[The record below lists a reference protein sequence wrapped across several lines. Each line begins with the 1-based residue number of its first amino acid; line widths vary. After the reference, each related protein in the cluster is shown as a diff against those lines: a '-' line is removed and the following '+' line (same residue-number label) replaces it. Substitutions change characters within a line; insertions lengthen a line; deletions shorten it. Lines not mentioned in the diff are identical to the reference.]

1 MRVGIYVYSPTTVTL
16 SHAAEAVKYVPGG
29 EPRTAM
35 PLSGQAQLA
44 PGIYRIVTDQ
54 PLRVTPTDGAE
65 VVVLEDPKDPW
76 PDPKTQLHATRFTA
90 AFPAV
95 NHTELQN
102 FFPAIARDVGK
113 VSDARS

>member
-16 SHAAEAVKYVPGG
+16 SHAAEAVKYVPDG
-29 EPRTAM
+29 EPRTAVT
-35 PLSGQAQLA
+35 LSGQAQLA

-54 PLRVTPTDGAE
+54 PLQVAPGDGAE
-65 VVVLEDPKDPW
+65 VIFETDPKNPW
-76 PDPKTQLHATRFTA
+76 PDPKTQLHAAAFTA

-95 NHTELQN
+95 SHTELQK

-113 VSDARS
+113 VSDAR